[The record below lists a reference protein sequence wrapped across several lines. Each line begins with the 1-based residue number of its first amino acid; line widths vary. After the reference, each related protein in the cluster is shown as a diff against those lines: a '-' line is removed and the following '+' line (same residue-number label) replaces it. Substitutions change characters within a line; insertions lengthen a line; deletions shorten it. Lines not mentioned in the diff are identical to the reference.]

1 MVKKFLSFVIL
12 FAIMMLLS
20 DKVSARMLTI
30 NDVNQKLTTYLNEF
44 NTNQNMNLS
53 TAINTSDS
61 TLDIFDSTEKIGSIR
76 YTDEYIEYNNRN
88 IAITEENVSKYNK
101 LERCIDYI
109 YKSIVQL
116 SGYNWFFKSE
126 EINYSNTYDEL
137 GLEFDNEEFNN
148 SYYFTHYK
156 MSLNTEKI
164 GAYVSEYGSAYD
176 CIDPDPT
183 NWHTI
188 LKFEVNGGNS
198 IDDYRYCSA
207 CKTITVGELPV
218 AKREGYEFEGWY
230 LDKALT
236 LELIDEGSTSSDPVY
251 FDDSDYRRLKDSNNC
266 EIGEDEITIY
276 AKWKKVQKVSVPNT
290 GIYLNILKVLLASSF
305 LMSGVILVLYI
316 KKKKID

>member
-88 IAITEENVSKYNK
+88 IAITEENVRKYNK

-126 EINYSNTYDEL
+126 EINYSNT
-137 GLEFDNEEFNN
+137 FF
-148 SYYFTHYK
+148 
-156 MSLNTEKI
+156 
-164 GAYVSEYGSAYD
+164 
-176 CIDPDPT
+176 
-183 NWHTI
+183 
-188 LKFEVNGGNS
+188 
-198 IDDYRYCSA
+198 
-207 CKTITVGELPV
+207 
-218 AKREGYEFEGWY
+218 
-230 LDKALT
+230 
-236 LELIDEGSTSSDPVY
+236 
-251 FDDSDYRRLKDSNNC
+251 
-266 EIGEDEITIY
+266 
-276 AKWKKVQKVSVPNT
+276 Q
-290 GIYLNILKVLLASSF
+290 
-305 LMSGVILVLYI
+305 
-316 KKKKID
+316 